1 MTQHTTRLSRSI
13 VLVFTAA
20 LLALGAAAARAEDWP
35 ARPVKIVVPFAAG
48 GAADTFGRLYADALG
63 SALGKPFYVENR
75 VGAGGL
81 IAQQEVARAAPDGYT
96 LVVSGF
102 PTQVIGPAM
111 NKNAGFD
118 PMRDFTHIAY
128 FGGAPNALVVHP
140 SLGVTSFAEFLARGK
155 SGGTSGGGFEYV
167 SAGLGT
173 VGNLVGEYLSA
184 KTGIKLVHVAYKGG
198 ANAVLD
204 LVAGTVKVGL
214 LTFSSVAGQINAG
227 AITPLAISSSAR
239 LPQIPNVP
247 TFVELGYPELVATT
261 WFALSGPAG
270 MPVDIVA
277 KLNRAVVAAAERP
290 QIRHLAEEQAVETKP
305 MTAAETTQFFQSEI
319 DKWQPIIARALA
331 AQ

>member
-1 MTQHTTRLSRSI
+1 MKHLVKHLLRCIFVAFTP
-13 VLVFTAA
+13 VLIA
-20 LLALGAAAARAEDWP
+20 LVAGAARADDWP
-35 ARPVKIVVPFAAG
+35 ARPVRIVVPFAAG
-48 GAADTFGRLYADALG
+48 GAADTFGRLYADALDG
-63 SALGKPFYVENR
+63 ALGKPFYVENR

-81 IAQQEVARAAPDGYT
+81 IAQQEVARAQPDGYT

-102 PTQVIGPAM
+102 PTQVIGPVM

-140 SLGVTSFAEFLARGK
+140 NLGVSSFVEFMTRGK
-155 SGGTSGGGFEYV
+155 ADGGFEYV

-184 KTGIKLVHVAYKGG
+184 KSGIKLIHVAYKGG

-214 LTFSSVAGQINAG
+214 LTLSSVSGQIIAG

-239 LPQIPNVP
+239 LPQIPKVP
-247 TFVELGYPELVATT
+247 TFAELGYPELVATT

-270 MPVDIVA
+270 MPADIVA
-277 KLNRAVVAAAERP
+277 KLNRAVVAASDRP
-290 QIRHLAEEQAVETKP
+290 QIRHLADEQAVETKP

-319 DKWQPIIARALA
+319 DKWQPIITRAITA
-331 AQ
+331 K